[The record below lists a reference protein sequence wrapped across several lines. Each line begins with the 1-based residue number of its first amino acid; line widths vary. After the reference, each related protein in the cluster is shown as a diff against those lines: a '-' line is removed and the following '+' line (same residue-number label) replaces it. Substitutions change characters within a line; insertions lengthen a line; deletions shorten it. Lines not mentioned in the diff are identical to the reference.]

1 MRIQTRLFLAG
12 EAGEAE
18 MGRAVVS
25 EAVVPRGRRAGC
37 SAVEDMVLRA

>member
-1 MRIQTRLFLAG
+1 
-12 EAGEAE
+12 